1 MVAATQSRRCFKK
14 CCKNIADAAAAAA
27 KEGARYRH
35 GCEPTDAKNAL
46 GEPQAPS
53 SWKNEM
59 HPEIKFAIIAVI
71 SRPSSLSF
79 AATTT
84 LNNEIFLPIFPGL
97 QKKSSFINVAA
108 SGFKRKK

>member
-1 MVAATQSRRCFKK
+1 MQSRRCFKK

-71 SRPSSLSF
+71 SRPSSLS
-79 AATTT
+79 
-84 LNNEIFLPIFPGL
+84 LLPPLLLITKYFCLFSP
-97 QKKSSFINVAA
+97 AC
-108 SGFKRKK
+108 KRSRRL